1 MKNNEILNEAL
12 GKIDDKMIAAAYER
26 QAEKKSRSG
35 LFETIGTVAA
45 VAAIAV
51 FAVVLSHSAKKDN
64 NIVGDSGTVSTADYA
79 VESGVCKRGQIWGDY
94 IFRYTEQDGLKKY
107 DIRTGE
113 RSDAVPDTIKNNNSW
128 AAIGNV
134 IYYVTQDYDSNKST
148 LNAYDVATGA
158 AETVY
163 ETRGMLNAYDAYY
176 KRILLRHKPNVTAN
190 NDFTYFWFDTKT
202 GKTEELDGRYIEN
215 GYMFYEFIDD
225 RIVWRNMDESYTGDE
240 LSRYYSTDLKGTDL
254 RKYNYD
260 YYYGNHYRFALEED
274 EDGVEHCNLY
284 VTLSGETEEKL
295 LIADLHMQLFTKNKI
310 IYTKTVPMEERRVA
324 YISESD
330 GSKRLDQC
338 NGDVY
343 VMDPDGSNNH
353 LLFHTDECISA
364 MNDTINCRRWY
375 VGEEYAAIFSEYEL
389 PQRGLLERVIVFNI
403 NTGEFVV
410 EHDVDKAPPTLRKTE
425 FVDISDIKEIS
436 GDYSWS
442 STGEEDWRSAAV
454 GMKLKD
460 MLKIQSI
467 SECLPTLMPKDYL
480 VMHIGMAGSV
490 ENAEDARDI
499 SFQFIDNANKV
510 VEEERDQDGNI
521 VYNKKTYNWLGITL
535 YKKDAYEGTDYIT
548 QLVKKYN
555 INGELSAKSIGEKRT
570 DSNDGYSF
578 LIETDKY
585 CVLYEYRGFEGGERD
600 LSTSAIYSIVASTP
614 YIKENGYIGSETTS
628 DPVSTAPISL
638 HGVGEVRQASFII
651 GSEGEVS
658 TDYNGT
664 AFSGGLDMST
674 IYGSDELRRYFPSL
688 LPESYLVFGVSTT
701 AEDGEI
707 STVFL
712 NFLDDTDGS
721 YRDGMSEA
729 EVFSLAST
737 HDIMSITL
745 YKKNDANM
753 RHLEGYI
760 EKWDV
765 TDTLSAKGIEA
776 KYEDFYKTFNCYV
789 DFGDVIMYYHV
800 QETGVHGATIDSD
813 ALYRIITSTPAINVV
828 E

>member
-1 MKNNEILNEAL
+1 MKNNEKLIDTIGN
-12 GKIDDKMIAAAYER
+12 IDDQMIDAAYKR
-26 QAEKKSRSG
+26 TAEKKSRSG

-51 FAVVLSHSAKKDN
+51 FAVVLSHNAKKDN
-64 NIVGDSGTVSTADYA
+64 NIAGDSGTVSNADYT
-79 VESGVCKRGQIWGDY
+79 VEPGICERGQIWGDY
-94 IFRYTEQDGLKKY
+94 IFRYTEKDGLKKY
-107 DIRTGE
+107 DIHTGE
-113 RSDAVPDTIKNNNSW
+113 RSDAVPDTLKIDSW

-134 IYYVTQDYDSNKST
+134 LYYVTCDSYSNKST
-148 LNAYDVATGA
+148 LNAYDAATGA
-158 AETVY
+158 AQTVY
-163 ETRGMLNAYDAYY
+163 ETKGVLNAYDAYY
-176 KRILLRHKPNVTAN
+176 ERILLHHKPNAMAN
-190 NDFTYFWFDTKT
+190 NDVTYFWFDTKT

-260 YYYGNHYRFALEED
+260 YYYGNHYRFAPEED
-274 EDGVEHCNLY
+274 EDGVQHNNMY
-284 VTLSGETEEKL
+284 VTLAGETEEKL
-295 LIADLHMQLFTKNKI
+295 LIADLHMPLFTKNKI

-324 YISESD
+324 YINESD

-343 VMDPDGSNNH
+343 IMDPDGSNDR
-353 LLFHTDECISA
+353 LLFHTDECISS
-364 MNDTINCRRWY
+364 MNDIINRRRWY

-410 EHDVDKAPPTLRKTE
+410 EHDVDKAPPAERKTE

-436 GDYSWS
+436 GYYSWS
-442 STGEEDWRSAAV
+442 STAENESYSYAVIKLSRLLKSASVAYLLPSLIPEGYVVTHTDMTGSIYSPEEAQNLSLR
-454 GMKLKD
+454 L
-460 MLKIQSI
+460 
-467 SECLPTLMPKDYL
+467 
-480 VMHIGMAGSV
+480 
-490 ENAEDARDI
+490 
-499 SFQFIDNANKV
+499 IDNVNNV
-510 VEEERDQDGNI
+510 VREERDEDGRVILNTDK
-521 VYNKKTYNWLGITL
+521 YNGISIWL
-535 YKKDAYEGTDYIT
+535 YKKSFWENSDYCNH
-548 QLVKKYN
+548 LKKN
-555 INGELSAKSIGEKRT
+555 WFIEQDLSEYSIGRKYFPEDKE
-570 DSNDGYSF
+570 YIF
-578 LIETDKY
+578 LIDIGEY
-585 CVLYEYRGFEGGERD
+585 YVLYKFKEAEGGERD
-600 LSTSAIYSIVASTP
+600 LGTSDIYRIVASTP
-614 YIKENGYIGSETTS
+614 YIKDNGYKESATPS

-664 AFSGGLDMST
+664 AFTGVLDMST
-674 IYGSDELRRYFPSL
+674 IYGSDKLRRYFPSL
-688 LPESYLVFGVSTT
+688 LPESYLVFGVATT
-701 AEDGEI
+701 TEDGEI
-707 STVFL
+707 SRVTL
-712 NFLDDTDGS
+712 KLLDDTDGS

-737 HDIMSITL
+737 HDSMYVEL
-745 YKKNDANM
+745 YIKNDANA
-753 RHLEGYI
+753 RYLEGYT

-776 KYEDFYKTFNCYV
+776 KYEDLSKTFNCLV
-789 DFGDVIMYYHV
+789 DFGNVIMYYHV
-800 QETGVHGATIDSD
+800 QERGVHGATVNSD
-813 ALYRIITSTPAINVV
+813 ALYRIITSTPAIDAV

>member
-1 MKNNEILNEAL
+1 MKNNEKLIDAMGN
-12 GKIDDKMIAAAYER
+12 IDDQMIDAAYKR
-26 QAEKKSRSG
+26 TAEKKSRSG

-51 FAVVLSHSAKKDN
+51 FAVVLSHNAKKDN
-64 NIVGDSGTVSTADYA
+64 NIAGDSGTVSNADYT
-79 VESGVCKRGQIWGDY
+79 VEPGICERGQIWGDY
-94 IFRYTEQDGLKKY
+94 IFRYTEKDGLKKY
-107 DIRTGE
+107 DIHTGE
-113 RSDAVPDTIKNNNSW
+113 RSDAVPDTLKIDSW

-134 IYYVTQDYDSNKST
+134 LYYVTCDSYSNKST
-148 LNAYDVATGA
+148 LNAYDAATGA
-158 AETVY
+158 AQTVY
-163 ETRGMLNAYDAYY
+163 ETKGVLHAYDAYY
-176 KRILLRHKPNVTAN
+176 ERILLQHKPNAMAN
-190 NDFTYFWFDTKT
+190 NEVTYFWFDTKT

-260 YYYGNHYRFALEED
+260 YYYGNHYRFAPEED
-274 EDGVEHCNLY
+274 EDGVQHNNMY
-284 VTLSGETEEKL
+284 VTLAGETEEKL
-295 LIADLHMQLFTKNKI
+295 LIADLHMPLFTKNKI

-343 VMDPDGSNNH
+343 IMDPDGSNDR
-353 LLFHTDECISA
+353 LLFHTDECISS
-364 MNDTINCRRWY
+364 MNDIINRRRWY

-410 EHDVDKAPPTLRKTE
+410 EHDVDKAPPAERKTE

-436 GDYSWS
+436 GYYSWS
-442 STGEEDWRSAAV
+442 STAENESYSYAVIKLSRLLKSASVAYLLPSLIPEGYVVTHTDMTGSIYSPEEAQNLSLR
-454 GMKLKD
+454 L
-460 MLKIQSI
+460 
-467 SECLPTLMPKDYL
+467 
-480 VMHIGMAGSV
+480 
-490 ENAEDARDI
+490 
-499 SFQFIDNANKV
+499 IDNVNNV
-510 VEEERDQDGNI
+510 VREERDEDGRVILNTDK
-521 VYNKKTYNWLGITL
+521 YNGISIWL
-535 YKKDAYEGTDYIT
+535 YKKSFWENSDYCNH
-548 QLVKKYN
+548 LKKN
-555 INGELSAKSIGEKRT
+555 WFIEQDLSEYSIGRKYFPEDKE
-570 DSNDGYSF
+570 YKF
-578 LIETDKY
+578 LIDIGEY
-585 CVLYEYRGFEGGERD
+585 YVLYVFKEAEGGERD
-600 LSTSAIYSIVASTP
+600 LGTSDIYRIVASTP
-614 YIKENGYIGSETTS
+614 YIKDNGYKESATPS
-628 DPVSTAPISL
+628 DPVFTAPISL

-674 IYGSDELRRYFPSL
+674 IYGSNELRRYFPSL
-688 LPESYLVFGVSTT
+688 LPESYLVFGVATT
-701 AEDGEI
+701 TEDGEI
-707 STVFL
+707 SRVTL
-712 NFLDDTDGS
+712 KLLDDTDGS

-737 HDIMSITL
+737 HDSMYVEL
-745 YKKNDANM
+745 YIKNDANA
-753 RHLEGYI
+753 RYLEGYT

-776 KYEDFYKTFNCYV
+776 KYEDLSKTINCLV
-789 DFGDVIMYYHV
+789 DFGNVIMYYHV
-800 QETGVHGATIDSD
+800 QERGVHGATVDSD
-813 ALYRIITSTPAINVV
+813 ALYRIITSTPAIDAV